1 MSFPRGLTAVC
12 IWDSSVTLIV
22 LCGRVFMKVHMYMS
36 EQLHLY
42 LLYHCVLD
50 TCMFVWKLKINA
62 RYLLLSLST
71 LLLRQDLSLNQA
83 KAEAWHTSF
92 YLDRLANE
100 L

>member
-1 MSFPRGLTAVC
+1 MSFPHGLTPVC

-22 LCGRVFMKVHMYMS
+22 LCVLVFMKVYMYKS

-83 KAEAWHTSF
+83 TAEAWHTSF